1 MNRKQQYRD
10 KDKCRETCRRQKQ
23 RYYGRTSFLYP
34 ARLWTHEEDEM
45 VTAHEITDSELSA
58 KIERSVRA
66 IQRRRWQLKHQ
77 AEGVQEKS
85 VNYGKN
91 HFERG
96 CEIPFFISCKSK
108 IMGMETCE
116 IDLES
121 GKALVYMPISSEVRF
136 SFPSITRFYKSK
148 ED

>member
-34 ARLWTHEEDEM
+34 ARLWTYEEDEM

-77 AEGVQEKS
+77 AEGV
-85 VNYGKN
+85 
-91 HFERG
+91 
-96 CEIPFFISCKSK
+96 
-108 IMGMETCE
+108 
-116 IDLES
+116 
-121 GKALVYMPISSEVRF
+121 
-136 SFPSITRFYKSK
+136 
-148 ED
+148 